1 MGKII
6 RRNGNGNESKGGHL
20 SPKVPKISPLGQRL
34 REISDKALDLGV
46 KTLSREQIQKLVLE
60 TRGGSLR

>member
-6 RRNGNGNESKGGHL
+6 RRNGNGNGSRGLG
-20 SPKVPKISPLGQRL
+20 PKVPKISPLGQRL
-34 REISDKALDLGV
+34 REISDKALDSGV